1 MKALTLLFR
10 SKKRNEHSVENAFA
24 NIEPFL
30 KNEYIVNNEY
40 LPEDKYLS
48 PIKFIK
54 NVFFTL
60 GIKGDIIH
68 ITGENYFCACFTPKK
83 KTVLTVLDYVALE
96 RMTGVNKF
104 LDWLLM
110 YYIPIKRSR
119 YVTCISNKIYE
130 DTIEKFPWCKNK
142 TKMIPVSISDDYQY
156 VHKEFS
162 KDKPTI
168 LVVGSNPNKNI
179 TRIIQ
184 ALNGITCKLDIV
196 GRVSEEQIQLMSEMG
211 IEYQNSFN
219 VSNEEILKHY
229 HQCDMLCFA
238 STYEGFGMPIVEA
251 QAVGRP
257 VVTSNIEPMR
267 SVSGEAACLVDP
279 LSVES
284 IHTGIIRVIQ
294 DDLYREELINNGQYN
309 CKKYRN
315 EAIAK
320 EYISIYQ
327 KV

>member
-30 KNEYIVNNEY
+30 KKEYIVNNEY

-48 PIKFIK
+48 PTKFIK

-60 GIKGDIIH
+60 CIKGDIIH

-83 KTVLTVLDYVALE
+83 KTILTVLDYVALE
-96 RMTGVNKF
+96 RMTGVSKF

-142 TKMIPVSISDDYQY
+142 TKMVPVSISDDYQY
-156 VHKEFS
+156 VPKEFN
-162 KDKPTI
+162 KNKPTI

-184 ALNGITCKLDIV
+184 ALSDVTCKLDIV
-196 GRVSEEQIQLMSEMG
+196 GKVSEEQIMLMNELG